1 MSDPALQSGP
11 LREVAMTLAVGKR
24 VFANGTPGVI
34 ESIAYSVATQ
44 SFLYVVAHDPRIRL
58 TYRIHEL
65 KPAP

>member
-1 MSDPALQSGP
+1 MTDPRTRPTVDQF
-11 LREVAMTLAVGKR
+11 AVGAKVLAEGR
-24 VFANGTPGVI
+24 PGVI